1 MEIKLDILSYPQE
14 GYLRHTYSPL
24 KTLLLGDDSGENK
37 YTISDFNID
46 ALKLN
51 ITSKSMLN
59 IECQPSYDGTV
70 NLIINDDINPPR
82 IINTRFTKKEND
94 TFKII
99 NRNQIVQTNLYSDD
113 NLDTQ
118 TRLIKNSNFFPK
130 IDLLKVEDGGCL
142 KGGNYTL
149 YLKYIDGD
157 FNESVIM
164 CESGQIS
171 VFHGSR
177 ENSHGT
183 LSDEVTS
190 KQFTCRISDLD
201 ISYNAFKL
209 YIVREYSDTT
219 GTRLQEGFVI
229 NDKYTFSENYLEL
242 TVNGYES
249 STPIDPDEINIRY
262 LAVNHAKTQAQVQNM
277 LFFGNI
283 GQSVIN
289 ESELQ
294 NCSYFIETFL
304 CQGENIGWMN
314 TDYTSKG
321 GEEYYN
327 PENIYYRLGYWPDE
341 YYRLGV
347 VYIMNDDTV
356 TPAFPLR
363 GCVFS
368 KFLDDVGLENY
379 EFARNLGGCSNLYNA
394 NDSCKQVYIPDGE
407 NATVLQKN
415 TFLSKD
421 KYLINTFGVFKTPR
435 EYCQSQDSQEQHI
448 IIDSE
453 NKKIR
458 PFYFKMV
465 IQDSVKNKLK
475 ELGVKGLFFVRQ
487 KRIPTILGQGVSLG
501 VDDVSYAPMIS
512 YGGQYVTEG
521 FLAQNGTWTKPKNAN
536 TSIGTIEGNPKYTL
550 KEDWEFKKSLIYAVG
565 SRKQSSCLIS
575 LDANV
580 SPQLQSTLSGES
592 FVLEDV
598 GNGDMTLDNRN
609 FRLNTQITK
618 TRDAEP
624 VTYSLPC
631 VYVNSETP
639 YKFIKDYG
647 FSTKFGSQESTKDV
661 AFFGKKIHHNESD
674 EKPDGAYHFANK
686 NLLRGVHCGII
697 GVCGNV
703 SDNTKYNIKIPGYTD
718 SKIVDYFSIRKNDN
732 SPFHAISDRFLL
744 SKINKAIDVYRG
756 DCYTNTVTVR
766 LLRNFID
773 SETPINDSIVD
784 KNTWNKHYAGYM
796 SMVSSTENVIP
807 SGDWTMINKADLNAV
822 PLGMWLTYKC
832 MSSYNLGLRAIDR
845 SYPDEEALMGN
856 PRSFYPLS
864 GASPYS
870 SNKIPDSEVLNKGYS
885 STVGHQSFGIAQ
897 DLPYT
902 KELFDNRIMFS
913 NIQVEDEFRN
923 GYRVF
928 QGLSYKDIDRQYGA
942 IVKLLPWGTD
952 LLCVFEHGIA
962 IVPVNQKALM
972 STTTGQSIHLYGAGV
987 LQSQVSLITGDYG
1000 SVWQESIIRTPIG
1013 VYGVD
1018 TFAKKIWRYSESK
1031 GFETISDMVIQR
1043 FLNDHIIL
1051 KERTSVPD
1059 LGLRNVKT
1067 HYNNY
1072 KGDVMFTFYNY
1083 DKNEKWNLCY
1093 NERIGKWT
1101 TRYSW
1106 TPIYSEN
1113 INNIYYSFDQKRVEV
1128 LSQIGNILGDDYG
1141 FKCEEGDMY
1150 YTIGNTDAA
1159 GNTMLNSVSR
1169 TFKLTG
1175 NLIGTRFTTEVTSIE
1190 TSYLD
1195 INGSEVFLQ
1204 IPVDSG
1210 VITCTEPDDTWQ
1222 STIITL
1228 NPYLLSQCYLDS
1240 LPTKEIPVEDG
1251 VNIIVDTQYQ
1261 TTSCPLWVKAN
1272 IKVNCFY
1279 GDVDEIVNS
1288 GIDRNYTICFMV
1300 NPNEGVLTDTTS
1312 NEKKMYDKMFI
1323 NGVYV
1328 HGRAGIFDEIDYTDD
1343 ELDNQ
1348 ILPTKW
1354 YDKQEP
1360 FEFEFVVND
1369 PIGLHKVF
1377 ENLMIVSNN
1386 VAPEEIQYEIEGD
1399 AYSVWKTMN
1408 GVYDKNKKREQYQN
1422 NTLFKN
1428 ASVKWDTILNQYSI
1442 LMSQDCKS
1450 IERFGRRLGNMHYKE
1465 DAWYITIN
1473 PLLLNKNGKTVSTK
1487 LRDKYL
1493 KVRVRYSGTD
1503 LAVITAIKTS
1513 MNLSHS

>member
-1 MEIKLDILSYPQE
+1 M
-14 GYLRHTYSPL
+14 
-24 KTLLLGDDSGENK
+24 
-37 YTISDFNID
+37 
-46 ALKLN
+46 
-51 ITSKSMLN
+51 
-59 IECQPSYDGTV
+59 
-70 NLIINDDINPPR
+70 
-82 IINTRFTKKEND
+82 
-94 TFKII
+94 
-99 NRNQIVQTNLYSDD
+99 
-113 NLDTQ
+113 
-118 TRLIKNSNFFPK
+118 
-130 IDLLKVEDGGCL
+130 
-142 KGGNYTL
+142 
-149 YLKYIDGD
+149 
-157 FNESVIM
+157 
-164 CESGQIS
+164 
-171 VFHGSR
+171 
-177 ENSHGT
+177 
-183 LSDEVTS
+183 
-190 KQFTCRISDLD
+190 
-201 ISYNAFKL
+201 
-209 YIVREYSDTT
+209 
-219 GTRLQEGFVI
+219 
-229 NDKYTFSENYLEL
+229 
-242 TVNGYES
+242 
-249 STPIDPDEINIRY
+249 
-262 LAVNHAKTQAQVQNM
+262 
-277 LFFGNI
+277 
-283 GQSVIN
+283 
-289 ESELQ
+289 
-294 NCSYFIETFL
+294 
-304 CQGENIGWMN
+304 
-314 TDYTSKG
+314 
-321 GEEYYN
+321 
-327 PENIYYRLGYWPDE
+327 
-341 YYRLGV
+341 
-347 VYIMNDDTV
+347 
-356 TPAFPLR
+356 
-363 GCVFS
+363 
-368 KFLDDVGLENY
+368 
-379 EFARNLGGCSNLYNA
+379 
-394 NDSCKQVYIPDGE
+394 
-407 NATVLQKN
+407 
-415 TFLSKD
+415 
-421 KYLINTFGVFKTPR
+421 
-435 EYCQSQDSQEQHI
+435 
-448 IIDSE
+448 
-453 NKKIR
+453 
-458 PFYFKMV
+458 
-465 IQDSVKNKLK
+465 
-475 ELGVKGLFFVRQ
+475 
-487 KRIPTILGQGVSLG
+487 
-501 VDDVSYAPMIS
+501 
-512 YGGQYVTEG
+512 
-521 FLAQNGTWTKPKNAN
+521 
-536 TSIGTIEGNPKYTL
+536 
-550 KEDWEFKKSLIYAVG
+550 
-565 SRKQSSCLIS
+565 
-575 LDANV
+575 
-580 SPQLQSTLSGES
+580 
-592 FVLEDV
+592 
-598 GNGDMTLDNRN
+598 
-609 FRLNTQITK
+609 
-618 TRDAEP
+618 
-624 VTYSLPC
+624 
-631 VYVNSETP
+631 
-639 YKFIKDYG
+639 
-647 FSTKFGSQESTKDV
+647 
-661 AFFGKKIHHNESD
+661 
-674 EKPDGAYHFANK
+674 
-686 NLLRGVHCGII
+686 
-697 GVCGNV
+697 
-703 SDNTKYNIKIPGYTD
+703 
-718 SKIVDYFSIRKNDN
+718 
-732 SPFHAISDRFLL
+732 
-744 SKINKAIDVYRG
+744 
-756 DCYTNTVTVR
+756 
-766 LLRNFID
+766 
-773 SETPINDSIVD
+773 
-784 KNTWNKHYAGYM
+784 
-796 SMVSSTENVIP
+796 
-807 SGDWTMINKADLNAV
+807 
-822 PLGMWLTYKC
+822 
-832 MSSYNLGLRAIDR
+832 
-845 SYPDEEALMGN
+845 
-856 PRSFYPLS
+856 
-864 GASPYS
+864 
-870 SNKIPDSEVLNKGYS
+870 
-885 STVGHQSFGIAQ
+885 
-897 DLPYT
+897 
-902 KELFDNRIMFS
+902 
-913 NIQVEDEFRN
+913 
-923 GYRVF
+923 
-928 QGLSYKDIDRQYGA
+928 
-942 IVKLLPWGTD
+942 
-952 LLCVFEHGIA
+952 
-962 IVPVNQKALM
+962 
-972 STTTGQSIHLYGAGV
+972 
-987 LQSQVSLITGDYG
+987 SLITGDYG

-1210 VITCTEPDDTWQ
+1210 VITCNEPDDTWQ

-1323 NGVYV
+1323 NGVHV